1 MNRILQIATIF
12 LVPIFLYS
20 QEVGK
25 IAGQVTDESTGNP
38 LVGANVQV
46 EGTSFGAATDADG
59 KYVILGIDPGVY
71 TLDVGYIGYQ
81 SIRLTDL
88 RVLSRL
94 TTETD
99 VALAAQAIQTEAV
112 NVVAQRA
119 LIIRNATSAV
129 RSLGS
134 DQIANFATRNVKDIW
149 NTQAGV
155 VLQND
160 MLHIRGSRPD
170 EVGYEI
176 EGAPV
181 RSLFVGGV
189 TQLGGRGN
197 NVNNGG
203 GSAFNLGTAIPNA
216 IEEVSLQMGGYSAD
230 IGGANAGIVQQK
242 LKTGGSSLSGSVLFE
257 TEGLAEAFNGVLSG
271 GDTYD
276 YGGRETTVT
285 LGGPITSKI
294 RFFGAYQTIGTDD
307 YAPQFWNGANISG
320 LDLYPDSEGAL
331 FDRVP
336 GGQLTE
342 DSVFIAWDGGLV
354 QGRRSDRTTINSTLL
369 FDFNPL
375 ILRVSFSNTSSET
388 ILNSLP
394 IRNLFNVNRLTLRD
408 EASTLITGK
417 LTYFLSAKTLINLNF
432 NSFDYTRE
440 FYDRNF
446 GKPESF
452 MDGQAWGDSAKVV
465 AMGMDKYGEDWS
477 GAFTGPFSFERP
489 YLIENFE
496 FARAGDLATPGFANS
511 GPSKFGQS
519 YIGFGLGLNSQVGA
533 HELKLGFDARTYT
546 IRRYRFLG
554 VETING
560 QLDPKIATLTE
571 ADIENKTEAARVAI
585 RRAFVKNIGYDEFG
599 DEVGDSDIDGP
610 RHPTTTS
617 LYIND
622 KIEMNDIVVN
632 VGVRYDILDLNDFTH
647 VDPFNPKFN
656 KGKWYIDE
664 DGLEDSE
671 PIAVVQPRLGL
682 AFPLSDKSV
691 FHLQYGVFAQL
702 PDLGLPYKG
711 RADMATS
718 LNGQNFIRDP
728 LGFDLEP
735 VITTQYEV
743 GLSYQFVDDAA
754 VDVTAFT
761 RNTTGQLVLARLGD
775 IGVDKENTYGVDA
788 TSTTYI
794 NGDFSVATGV
804 ELSVTTRRIGRLQV
818 LANYTFTDARGTN
831 SFPNSAVGNLSNT
844 GLSAPS
850 LISPLTF
857 QQRHKGT
864 LNLDYRYGPGEGG
877 LLASSAINLLFNF
890 NSGHPYTRATGSGA
904 QRGPDEGGLLNESDP
919 RSRQPIEPLGASVT
933 PWVFLTDMRVTKGLN
948 FGGVKLDA
956 YLLINNLFNQQN
968 IINVYNRTGDAFDDG
983 FLTTP
988 ALSEKLLANN
998 SPVYE
1003 ELYRVVNLEHRE
1015 HFVADIGLDL
1025 FGRPRQIKFGL
1036 EVSF

>member
-59 KYVILGIDPGVY
+59 NYVIMGVDPGVY

-99 VALAAQAIQTEAV
+99 VALAAQAIQTEAI

-119 LIIRNATSAV
+119 LIIRNSTSAV

-134 DQIANFATRNVKDIW
+134 DQIANFATRDVKAMW

-160 MLHIRGSRPD
+160 MLHIRGSRAD

-181 RSLFVGGV
+181 RSLYVGGN

-203 GSAFNLGTAIPNA
+203 GSLFNLGTAIPNA
-216 IEEVSLQMGGYSAD
+216 LEEVSLQMGGYSAD
-230 IGGANAGIVQQK
+230 IGGAVAGIVQQK

-257 TEGLAEAFNGVLSG
+257 TEGLADAFNGVLGG
-271 GDTYD
+271 GDTFD

-285 LGGPITSKI
+285 LGGPITSSI
-294 RFFGAYQTIGTDD
+294 RFFGAYQNAATND
-307 YAPQFWNGANISG
+307 YAPQFWNGAFINEDT
-320 LDLYPDSEGAL
+320 DLYDNGGWL

-342 DSVFIAWDGGLV
+342 DSVLVKWNAGPV
-354 QGRRSDRTTINSTLL
+354 QGRSSERTTINSTLL

-375 ILRVSFSNTSSET
+375 ILRLAFSNTSS
-388 ILNSLP
+388 IGIPNGLP
-394 IRNLFNVNRLTLRD
+394 IRNLFNVNRLSERS
-408 EASTLITGK
+408 EASTLITAK

-432 NSFDYTRE
+432 NTFDYERDS
-440 FYDRNF
+440 YDQNF
-446 GKPESF
+446 GKPKDF
-452 MDGQAWGDSAKVV
+452 MAGLAWHDSAKVV
-465 AMGMDKYGEDWS
+465 AMGLDKYDEDWS
-477 GAFTGPFSFERP
+477 GAFSGPFSYERHW
-489 YLIENFE
+489 LIENFE
-496 FARAGDLATPGFANS
+496 FARPGAAATPGFANR
-511 GPSKFGQS
+511 GPFKFRQS
-519 YIGFGLGLNSQVGA
+519 YTGFGIGLNSQAGA

-546 IRRYRFLG
+546 IRKYQFLG
-554 VETING
+554 GETING
-560 QLDPKIATLTE
+560 QLELGTLTE
-571 ADIENKTEAARVAI
+571 ADITNKTEHARDVI
-585 RRAFVKNIGYDEFG
+585 RRANLANIGYDEFG
-599 DEVGDSDIDGP
+599 DELPDSDIDGP
-610 RHPTTTS
+610 RHPSTTS
-617 LYIND
+617 FYIND
-622 KIEMNDIVVN
+622 KIELNDIVVN

-647 VDPFNPKFN
+647 VDPANPAFN
-656 KGKWYIDE
+656 KGKWYVDKE
-664 DGLEDSE
+664 GLEDSE
-671 PIAVVQPRLGL
+671 PTSIVQPRLGL

-691 FHLQYGVFAQL
+691 FHLQYGTFAQL

-711 RADMATS
+711 RASMANS

-735 VITTQYEV
+735 VVTTQYEV
-743 GLSYQFVDDAA
+743 GLSYQFVEDAA
-754 VDVTAFT
+754 LDITAFT
-761 RNTTGQLVLARLGD
+761 RNTTGQLVLVRLAA
-775 IGVDKENTYGVDA
+775 IGVTKDNTHGVDI
-788 TSTTYI
+788 TSTSYI
-794 NGDFSVATGV
+794 NGDFSVATRV
-804 ELSVTTRRIGRLQV
+804 ELSMTTRRIGRLQM

-844 GLSAPS
+844 GLSAPT
-850 LISPLTF
+850 LISPLTC

-864 LNLDYRYGPGEGG
+864 LNLDYRFGPGDGG
-877 LLASSAINLLFNF
+877 LLANSAVNLLFSF
-890 NSGHPYTRATGSGA
+890 SSGHPYTRATGSGA

-919 RSRQPIEPLGASVT
+919 RSRQPIEPLGNSVT
-933 PWVFLTDMRVTKGLN
+933 PSTFLTNLRVTKGLN

-956 YLLINNLFNQQN
+956 YLLIDNLFNRQN

-1015 HFVADIGLDL
+1015 HFVADVGLDL
-1025 FGRPRQIKFGL
+1025 YGRPRQIKFGI